1 MLPDLLRIGA
11 AAPGFYQALPWI
23 LSISVASYLLG
34 SIPFGIIFSK
44 LFKLGNLSEIGSGNI
59 GATNV
64 LRTGNK
70 FAAFLTLFLDGF
82 KGFLAVYIFYSFLG
96 LTAAQFSGI
105 FVFLGHLLP
114 IFNKFKGG
122 KGVATFLGIIMAL
135 NFWLFFYAGLIWLI
149 LAFLF
154 KRSSLSS
161 LFSSSFTLILAFPL
175 GLENNFWV
183 LILLVIGIFVSHRT
197 NIVRLFNGL
206 EPKIGE

>member
-23 LSISVASYLLG
+23 LAISVASYLLG

-70 FAAFLTLFLDGF
+70 FAAILTLFLDGF

-96 LTAAQFSGI
+96 LTAAQFSSI

-114 IFNKFKGG
+114 VFNKFKGG

-135 NFWLFFYAGLIWLI
+135 NFWLLFYSGIIWLI
-149 LAFLF
+149 VAFLF

-161 LFSSSFTLILAFPL
+161 LIASSFTLILAFPL
-175 GLENNFWV
+175 GLENNLWV
-183 LILLVIGIFVSHRT
+183 LILLVTGIFVSHRT

>member
-96 LTAAQFSGI
+96 LTAAQFSSI

-161 LFSSSFTLILAFPL
+161 LFSSSLTLILAFPL

>member
-96 LTAAQFSGI
+96 LTAAQFSSI

-161 LFSSSFTLILAFPL
+161 LFSSSFTLILTFPL

>member
-23 LSISVASYLLG
+23 LAISVASYLLG

-70 FAAFLTLFLDGF
+70 FAAILTLFLDGF

-96 LTAAQFSGI
+96 LTAAQFSSI

-161 LFSSSFTLILAFPL
+161 LFSSSSTLILAFPL

-183 LILLVIGIFVSHRT
+183 LILLVIGIFVSHRA

>member
-1 MLPDLLRIGA
+1 MDVFIIG
-11 AAPGFYQALPWI
+11 I
-23 LSISVASYLLG
+23 ISYLMG
-34 SIPFGIIFSK
+34 SIPFGFILTKIFLK
-44 LFKLGNLSEIGSGNI
+44 KDIREIGSGNI

-70 FAAFLTLFLDGF
+70 FAAILTLFLDGF

-96 LTAAQFSGI
+96 LTAAQFSSI

-114 IFNKFKGG
+114 VFNKFKGG

-135 NFWLFFYAGLIWLI
+135 NFWLLFYSGIIWLI
-149 LAFLF
+149 VAFLF

-161 LFSSSFTLILAFPL
+161 LIASSFTLILAFPL
-175 GLENNFWV
+175 GLENNLWV
-183 LILLVIGIFVSHRT
+183 LILLVTGIFVSHRT

>member
-96 LTAAQFSGI
+96 LTAAQFSSI

-135 NFWLFFYAGLIWLI
+135 NFWLFFYAGLTWLI

-161 LFSSSFTLILAFPL
+161 LFSSSLTLIITFPL

-183 LILLVIGIFVSHRT
+183 LILLVIGIFVSHRA

>member
-82 KGFLAVYIFYSFLG
+82 KGFLAVYMFYSFLG
-96 LTAAQFSGI
+96 LTAAQFSSI

-161 LFSSSFTLILAFPL
+161 LFSSSLTLIITFPL

-183 LILLVIGIFVSHRT
+183 LILLVIGIFVSHRA

>member
-70 FAAFLTLFLDGF
+70 FAALLTLFLDGF

-96 LTAAQFSGI
+96 LTAAQFSSI

-135 NFWLFFYAGLIWLI
+135 NFWLFFYAGLTWLI

-161 LFSSSFTLILAFPL
+161 LFSSSLTLIITFPL

-183 LILLVIGIFVSHRT
+183 LILLVIGIFVSHRA

>member
-96 LTAAQFSGI
+96 LTAAQFSSI

-161 LFSSSFTLILAFPL
+161 LFSSSFTLILTFPL

-183 LILLVIGIFVSHRT
+183 LILLVIGIFFSHRT

>member
-96 LTAAQFSGI
+96 LTAAQFSSI

-161 LFSSSFTLILAFPL
+161 LFSSSFTLILTFPL

-183 LILLVIGIFVSHRT
+183 LILLVIGIFVSHRA

>member
-96 LTAAQFSGI
+96 LTAAQFSSI

-135 NFWLFFYAGLIWLI
+135 NFWLFFYAGLTWLI

-161 LFSSSFTLILAFPL
+161 LFSSSLTLIITFPL

>member
-23 LSISVASYLLG
+23 LAISVASYLLG

-70 FAAFLTLFLDGF
+70 FAAILTLFLDGF

-135 NFWLFFYAGLIWLI
+135 NFWLLFYSGIIWLI
-149 LAFLF
+149 VAFLF

-161 LFSSSFTLILAFPL
+161 LIASSFTLILAFPL
-175 GLENNFWV
+175 GLENNLWV
-183 LILLVIGIFVSHRT
+183 LILLVTGIFVSHRA

>member
-23 LSISVASYLLG
+23 LAISVASYLLG

-70 FAAFLTLFLDGF
+70 FAAILTLFLDGF

-96 LTAAQFSGI
+96 LTAAQFSSI

-114 IFNKFKGG
+114 VFNKFKGG

-135 NFWLFFYAGLIWLI
+135 NFWLLFYSGIIWLI
-149 LAFLF
+149 VAFLF

-161 LFSSSFTLILAFPL
+161 LIASSFTLILAFPL
-175 GLENNFWV
+175 GLENNLWV
-183 LILLVIGIFVSHRT
+183 LILLVTGIFVSHRA

>member
-23 LSISVASYLLG
+23 LSISIASYLLG

-96 LTAAQFSGI
+96 LTAAQFSSI

-161 LFSSSFTLILAFPL
+161 LFSSSFTLILVFPL

>member
-11 AAPGFYQALPWI
+11 AAPGFYHALPWI
-23 LSISVASYLLG
+23 LVISVASYLLG

-70 FAAFLTLFLDGF
+70 FAAILTLFLDGF

-96 LTAAQFSGI
+96 LTAAQFSSI

-114 IFNKFKGG
+114 VFNKFKGG

-135 NFWLFFYAGLIWLI
+135 NFWLLFYSGIIWLI
-149 LAFLF
+149 VAFLF

-161 LFSSSFTLILAFPL
+161 LISSSFTLILAFPL
-175 GLENNFWV
+175 GLENNLWV
-183 LILLVIGIFVSHRT
+183 LILLVTGIFVSHRA

>member
-34 SIPFGIIFSK
+34 SIPFGIIFAK

-82 KGFLAVYIFYSFLG
+82 KGFLAVYMFYSFLG
-96 LTAAQFSGI
+96 LTAAQFSSI

-135 NFWLFFYAGLIWLI
+135 NFWLFFYAGLTWLI

-161 LFSSSFTLILAFPL
+161 LFSSSLTLIITFPL

-183 LILLVIGIFVSHRT
+183 LILLVLGIFVSHRA

>member
-96 LTAAQFSGI
+96 LTAAQFSSI

-135 NFWLFFYAGLIWLI
+135 NFWLFFYSGLIWLI

-161 LFSSSFTLILAFPL
+161 LFSSSFTLIITFPL

-183 LILLVIGIFVSHRT
+183 LIFLVIGIFVSHRA

>member
-1 MLPDLLRIGA
+1 MLPDLLRIDA

-96 LTAAQFSGI
+96 LTAAQFSSI

-114 IFNKFKGG
+114 VFNKFKGG

-183 LILLVIGIFVSHRT
+183 LILLVIGIFFSHRT

>member
-96 LTAAQFSGI
+96 LTAAQFSSI

-161 LFSSSFTLILAFPL
+161 LFSSSSTLILAFPL

-183 LILLVIGIFVSHRT
+183 LILLVIGIFFSHRT

>member
-23 LSISVASYLLG
+23 LAISVASYLLG

-96 LTAAQFSGI
+96 LTAAQFSSI

-114 IFNKFKGG
+114 VFNKFKGG

-135 NFWLFFYAGLIWLI
+135 NFWLLFYSGIIWLI
-149 LAFLF
+149 VAFLF

-161 LFSSSFTLILAFPL
+161 LIASSFTLILAFPL
-175 GLENNFWV
+175 GLENNLWV
-183 LILLVIGIFVSHRT
+183 LILLVTGIFVSHRA

>member
-11 AAPGFYQALPWI
+11 AAPGFYQAMPWI
-23 LSISVASYLLG
+23 FSISVASYLLG

-96 LTAAQFSGI
+96 LTAAQFSSI

-161 LFSSSFTLILAFPL
+161 LFSSSSTLILAFPL

-183 LILLVIGIFVSHRT
+183 LILLVIGIFVSHRA

>member
-23 LSISVASYLLG
+23 LAISVASYLLG

-70 FAAFLTLFLDGF
+70 FAAILTLFLDGF

-96 LTAAQFSGI
+96 LTAAQFSSI

-114 IFNKFKGG
+114 VFNKFKGG

-135 NFWLFFYAGLIWLI
+135 NFWLLFYSGIIWLI
-149 LAFLF
+149 VAFLF

-161 LFSSSFTLILAFPL
+161 LISSSFTLILAFPL
-175 GLENNFWV
+175 GLENNLWV
-183 LILLVIGIFVSHRT
+183 LILLVTGIFVSHRT

>member
-82 KGFLAVYIFYSFLG
+82 KGFLAVYMFYSFLG
-96 LTAAQFSGI
+96 LTAAQFSSI

-135 NFWLFFYAGLIWLI
+135 NFWLFFYAGLTWLI

-161 LFSSSFTLILAFPL
+161 LFSSSLTLIITFPL

-183 LILLVIGIFVSHRT
+183 LILLVIGIFVSHRA

>member
-23 LSISVASYLLG
+23 LAISVASYLLG
-34 SIPFGIIFSK
+34 SIPFGIIFTK

-70 FAAFLTLFLDGF
+70 FAAILTLFLDGF

-96 LTAAQFSGI
+96 LTAAQFSSI

-114 IFNKFKGG
+114 VFNKFKGG

-135 NFWLFFYAGLIWLI
+135 NFWLLFYSGIIWLI
-149 LAFLF
+149 VAFLF

-161 LFSSSFTLILAFPL
+161 LIASSFTLILAFPL
-175 GLENNFWV
+175 GLENNLWV
-183 LILLVIGIFVSHRT
+183 LILLVTGIFVSHRT

>member
-96 LTAAQFSGI
+96 LTAAQFSSI

-161 LFSSSFTLILAFPL
+161 LFSSSLTLIITFPL

-183 LILLVIGIFVSHRT
+183 LILLVIGIFFSHRT

>member
-96 LTAAQFSGI
+96 LTAAQFSSI

-161 LFSSSFTLILAFPL
+161 LFSSSLTLIITFPL

-183 LILLVIGIFVSHRT
+183 LILLVIGIFVSHRA

>member
-23 LSISVASYLLG
+23 LAISVASYLLG

-70 FAAFLTLFLDGF
+70 SAAILTLFLDGF

-96 LTAAQFSGI
+96 LTAAQFSSI

-114 IFNKFKGG
+114 VFNKFKGG

-135 NFWLFFYAGLIWLI
+135 NFWLLFYSGIIWLI
-149 LAFLF
+149 VAFLF

-161 LFSSSFTLILAFPL
+161 LISSSFTLILAFPL
-175 GLENNFWV
+175 GLENNLWV
-183 LILLVIGIFVSHRT
+183 LILLVTGIFVSHRA

>member
-23 LSISVASYLLG
+23 LAISVASYLLG

-70 FAAFLTLFLDGF
+70 FAAILTLFLDGF

-96 LTAAQFSGI
+96 LTAAQFSSI

-114 IFNKFKGG
+114 VFNKFKGG

-135 NFWLFFYAGLIWLI
+135 NFWLLFYSGIIWLI
-149 LAFLF
+149 VAFLF

-161 LFSSSFTLILAFPL
+161 LISSSFTLILAFPL
-175 GLENNFWV
+175 GLENNLWV
-183 LILLVIGIFVSHRT
+183 LILLVTGIFVSHRA